1 MHLWLESVIEFL
13 FVTENIHKFGASCDQ
28 ECFTYSWYL
37 GEKGGG
43 DACPPI
49 IMTEVEVIPFL
60 SFPSYSWFEL
70 ND

>member
-13 FVTENIHKFGASCDQ
+13 FVTENIHIGASCDQ
-28 ECFTYSWYL
+28 ECFTNSWYL

-49 IMTEVEVIPFL
+49 IMTEVEIIPFL
-60 SFPSYSWFEL
+60 FLIWT
-70 ND
+70 

>member
-13 FVTENIHKFGASCDQ
+13 FVTENIHIGASCDQ
-28 ECFTYSWYL
+28 ECFTNSWYL

-43 DACPPI
+43 EEGNACPPI

-60 SFPSYSWFEL
+60 FLIWT
-70 ND
+70 